1 MAKFLENGSLQRDH
15 QYYYQVQTQ
24 MFVCD
29 IELADFVVCTFPN
42 DTATINVEQICA
54 DEDFLVE
61 SIVQAGQFYT
71 VAMLPELLG
80 KWYTRSDIM
89 PSAAVNDSGSQEH
102 NYCYCK
108 AELGGTMIC
117 YENDECSQGQWF
129 HLTCLKLKSAPHCKK
144 WHCPYCRKLQTKHK
158 LK

>member
-29 IELADFVVCTFPN
+29 VAFADFVVCTFPN
-42 DTATINVEQICA
+42 DTATINIEWICV

-71 VAMLPELLG
+71 VLTLPELLG
-80 KWYTRSDIM
+80 KWYTRVTLCHLQLLMILALWNIIIGIVKWSSEA
-89 PSAAVNDSGSQEH
+89 PWSAVKMMNVHKDSGFTWLVLNWSQRH
-102 NYCYCK
+102 IVRS
-108 AELGGTMIC
+108 GTV
-117 YENDECSQGQWF
+117 
-129 HLTCLKLKSAPHCKK
+129 LTVASYKLNTS
-144 WHCPYCRKLQTKHK
+144 
-158 LK
+158 